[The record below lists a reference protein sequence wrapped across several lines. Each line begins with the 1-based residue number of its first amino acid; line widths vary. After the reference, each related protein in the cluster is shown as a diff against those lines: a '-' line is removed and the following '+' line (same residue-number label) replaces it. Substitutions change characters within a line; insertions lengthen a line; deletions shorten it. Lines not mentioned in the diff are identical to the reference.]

1 MQKRKPIVGITQ
13 GDSNGIGY
21 EVIIKAISDP
31 RVLEFFTPV
40 IYGSS
45 KLFGFYRKSIPE
57 IEQMDTNVITAASDA
72 KPKRINILN
81 CLPDNVFAEP
91 GQATPDS
98 ARAAITA
105 LDKAVADIKA
115 GTIDVLVTG
124 PINKKAMSGQGFGFP
139 GHTEYLQQQF
149 GVKDVTML
157 MTSHRLRLGVV
168 TGHIPL
174 KDVVRSISKEKI
186 LSKLRLMTSSL
197 KEDFCI
203 DQPRIAVL
211 SLNPHSG
218 DGGLLGSEEQ
228 DIIIPAIEEATAEGI
243 LAFGPYSPDGYFG
256 LGHYEKFDATL
267 AMYHDQ
273 GLAPFKALSFED
285 GVNFT
290 AGLPIVR
297 TSPDHGTAFELAG
310 RDEADP
316 QSMRSAIFTAVDIFN
331 SRLDYAELQEGKME
345 ERHLEG
351 SERKDRGG
359 RPQIA

>member
-1 MQKRKPIVGITQ
+1 MQKKKPIVGITQ

-40 IYGSS
+40 VYGSS
-45 KLFGFYRKSIPE
+45 KLFGFYRKTIPE
-57 IEQMDTNVITAASDA
+57 IEQLDTNVITSAADA

-81 CLPDNVFAEP
+81 CLPDNVYAEP
-91 GQATPDS
+91 GQATPES
-98 ARAAITA
+98 ASAAITSLA
-105 LDKAVADIKA
+105 KAVEDIKA
-115 GTIDVLVTG
+115 GLIDVLVTG

-149 GVKDVTML
+149 GVSDVTML

-174 KDVVRSISKEKI
+174 KDVTSSISKEKI
-186 LSKLRLMTSSL
+186 LSKLRLMNKSL

-218 DGGLLGSEEQ
+218 DGGLLGTEEQ
-228 DIIIPAIEEATAEGI
+228 DIIIPAVAEATAEGI
-243 LAFGPYSPDGYFG
+243 LAFGPFSPDGFFG
-256 LGHYEKFDATL
+256 LGHYERFDATL

-285 GVNFT
+285 GVNYT

-297 TSPDHGTAFELAG
+297 TSPDHGTAYDMAG

-316 QSMRSAIFTAVDIFN
+316 HSMRSAIFTAIDILN
-331 SRLDYAELQEGKME
+331 AKAEYAALQEGKME

-351 SERKDRGG
+351 SERRERPG

>member
-40 IYGSS
+40 VYGSS

-57 IEQMDTNVITAASDA
+57 IDQMDTNVITSAQDA
-72 KPKRINILN
+72 KTKRINILN
-81 CLPDNVFAEP
+81 CLPENVFAEP
-91 GQATPDS
+91 GQATPES
-98 ARAAITA
+98 AKAAIMA
-105 LDKAVADIKA
+105 LDKAVEDIKE
-115 GTIDVLVTG
+115 GTVDVLVTG

-139 GHTEYLQQQF
+139 GHTEYLQKQF

-157 MTSHRLRLGVV
+157 MTSHRLKLGVV

-174 KDVVRSISKEKI
+174 KDVVSSVTKDKI
-186 LSKLRLMTSSL
+186 ISKLRLMTKSL

-218 DGGLLGSEEQ
+218 DGGLLGSEEG
-228 DIIIPAIEEATAEGI
+228 DIIIPAIAEATAEGI
-243 LAFGPYSPDGYFG
+243 LAYGPFSPDGFFG
-256 LGHYEKFDATL
+256 LGHYERFDATL

-285 GVNFT
+285 GVNYT

-331 SRLDYAELQEGKME
+331 ARKDYAELQEGKME
-345 ERHLEG
+345 ERRLEG
-351 SERKDRGG
+351 TERRERNG